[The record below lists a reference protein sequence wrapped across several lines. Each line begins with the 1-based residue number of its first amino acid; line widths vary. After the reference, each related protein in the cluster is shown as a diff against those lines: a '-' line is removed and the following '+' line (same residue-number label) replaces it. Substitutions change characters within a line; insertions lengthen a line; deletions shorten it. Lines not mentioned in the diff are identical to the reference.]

1 MKNNFIF
8 KLAISI
14 LFLILIGC
22 NKLEKNEVVNPFND
36 VSLNLTKRIEFSN
49 LTIISDE
56 KELGRSKIVT
66 DESDIK
72 S

>member
-22 NKLEKNEVVNPFND
+22 NKLEKNEVVNSFND